1 MKPWDTGPDHMPGWL
16 TATTLSA
23 HGVLVGKKPR
33 GSSEKIEGL
42 RTRGSASSSS
52 WAMNIDVGGIDPL
65 PPSP

>member
-1 MKPWDTGPDHMPGWL
+1 MKPRDTGPDHMPGLL
-16 TATTLSA
+16 TAATLSA
-23 HGVLVGKKPR
+23 HGVLGGKKPR
-33 GSSEKIEGL
+33 DSSEKIERL